1 MDRKLIYQKN
11 KRERI
16 DIYLKTTLKI
26 SREKVKLLLK
36 DGLALVQNKQ
46 VEPSY
51 LLKNRD
57 EILIKKEELLYKS
70 EKNNIL
76 PEKYQ
81 LDIIYYDNDIIVVN
95 KPAGI
100 LTHPTGKVKIGTMIN
115 FLLNFTSLS
124 NTGNTSR
131 PGVVHRLD
139 RETSGVM
146 VFARTNSA
154 WENLTLQ
161 FKNRMIEKE
170 YLAIIKGNFYP
181 LRKEIEF
188 TVSHSRKNHT
198 KMEVHYLKGKK
209 TVNIIEV
216 VKYIDDLTLVKVKPI
231 TGRTHQI
238 RLALAHSGYPIIG
251 DVKYGVKSQLISRVA
266 LHSYKISFLHP
277 STKQRCE
284 FIATLPDDFLK
295 ITGKIDKNI

>member
-1 MDRKLIYQKN
+1 MDRKLIYQEN
-11 KRERI
+11 KKGRI

-36 DGLALVQNKQ
+36 DGLVLIQNKQ

-51 LLKNRD
+51 LLKNGD
-57 EILIKKEELLYKS
+57 EILIKKGEFLYETS
-70 EKNNIL
+70 QNNIL
-76 PEKYQ
+76 PERYQ
-81 LDIIYYDNDIIVVN
+81 LDIIYYDNDIIVIN

-100 LTHPTGKVKIGTMIN
+100 LTHPTGKVKSGTMIN

-124 NTGNTSR
+124 DTGNPSR

-146 VFARTNSA
+146 VFARTYSA
-154 WENLTLQ
+154 WENLVLQ

-170 YLAIIKGNFYP
+170 YLAIVKGKFYP

-238 RLALAHSGYPIIG
+238 RLALTYSGYPVIG
-251 DVKYGVKSQLISRVA
+251 DTKYGVMSELISRVA
-266 LHSYKISFLHP
+266 LHSYRISFLHP
-277 STKQRCE
+277 FTKQKCE
-284 FIATLPDDFLK
+284 FIAPVPDDFLK